1 MQPDFLDEN
10 VHGHMKQGQFTQKI
24 KVKFVLS
31 SENSKIVKICLC
43 SRAQIDIIVNERNNK
58 NIPKRAIFI
67 KSVPKLDHLE
77 RTPPG

>member
-43 SRAQIDIIVNERNNK
+43 SRAQIDIIVNARNNK
-58 NIPKRAIFI
+58 NIPERAKFI
-67 KSVPKLDHLE
+67 RFAPKLDYLE